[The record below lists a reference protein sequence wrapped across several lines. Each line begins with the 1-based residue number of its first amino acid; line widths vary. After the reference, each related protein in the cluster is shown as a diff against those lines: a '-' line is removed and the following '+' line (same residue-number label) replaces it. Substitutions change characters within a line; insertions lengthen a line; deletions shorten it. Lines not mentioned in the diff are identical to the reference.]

1 MSCISAVILV
11 NRADGLN
18 FELASGPR
26 HVGHARGSKK
36 SEVSPLCRSG
46 YHLASGPK
54 LSSIEVVLRADIA
67 AYRKASGML
76 NR

>member
-36 SEVSPLCRSG
+36 AKFHHFAVAVIISLLARSCHPSKLCFAPT
-46 YHLASGPK
+46 L
-54 LSSIEVVLRADIA
+54 LRTGRRA
-67 AYRKASGML
+67 AC
-76 NR
+76 